1 MCCGDQLN
9 SQILTLS
16 SHPNSCLSPL
26 IPYQRLM
33 SATPHNFTVS
43 VAPMMDWTDRHCRW
57 FHRCLSARALL
68 YSEMVVADAVIHG
81 DKDFLIAYNP
91 EEHPVALQIG
101 GSDPVKLAK
110 ASKVGEQF
118 GYDEININIGCPS
131 DRVQSGRFGACLM
144 KEPDLVAECFTAMA
158 EAVDVPV
165 TVKCRLGVDDQDLDK
180 TLPEFIE
187 KVSAAGCRHFIIH
200 ARKAWLKG
208 LSPKENRD
216 VPSLDYVL
224 VRAMKAR
231 YPHLEIVLNGGI
243 KSMAEAK
250 EESLTLDGVMLGRA
264 AYHDP
269 WILTQVDEM
278 FYGRAAFTS
287 TREAVIED
295 LIDYAARKQ
304 GEDRST
310 KALIR
315 HIMGIY
321 AGRPGA
327 RLWRRTLSEGMA
339 SGAEPAEV
347 IRMAAKAM
355 AQLRAAA

>member
-1 MCCGDQLN
+1 MQEN
-9 SQILTLS
+9 QE
-16 SHPNSCLSPL
+16 
-26 IPYQRLM
+26 
-33 SATPHNFTVS
+33 FTVS

-57 FHRCLSARALL
+57 FHRRLSKRALL
-68 YSEMVVADAVIHG
+68 YTEMVVADAVIHG
-81 DKDFLIAYNP
+81 DKDYLISYNP

-144 KEPDLVAECFTAMA
+144 AESDLVAECYDAMA
-158 EAVDVPV
+158 NAVKVPV
-165 TVKCRLGVDDQDLDK
+165 TVKCRLGIDDQDLDK

-187 KVSAAGCRHFIIH
+187 KVSAAGARRFIIH

-216 VPSLDYVL
+216 VPPLDYAL
-224 VRAMKAR
+224 VHAMKAR
-231 YPHLEIVLNGGI
+231 YPHLDIVLNGGVKTI
-243 KSMAEAK
+243 AEAQADAAG
-250 EESLTLDGVMLGRA
+250 LDGVMLGRA
-264 AYHDP
+264 AYHNP
-269 WILTQVDEM
+269 WILRDVDEM
-278 FYGRAAFTS
+278 FYGGQSFAQA
-287 TREAVIED
+287 REDVVKD
-295 LIDYAARKQ
+295 LILYAERKQ

-321 AGRPGA
+321 AGQPGA
-327 RLWRRTLSEGMA
+327 RLWRRSLSEGMA
-339 SGAEPAEV
+339 SGAKPSEV
-347 IRMAAKAM
+347 IKCAAEAM
-355 AQLRAAA
+355 LRFQVAA

>member
-1 MCCGDQLN
+1 MKQN
-9 SQILTLS
+9 QE
-16 SHPNSCLSPL
+16 
-26 IPYQRLM
+26 
-33 SATPHNFTVS
+33 FTVS

-57 FHRCLSARALL
+57 FHRRLSRHALL
-68 YSEMVVADAVIHG
+68 YTEMVVADAVIHG

-144 KEPDLVAECFTAMA
+144 AEPDLVAECYTAMA

-165 TVKCRLGVDDQDLDK
+165 TVKCRLGIDDQDLEK

-187 KVSAAGCRHFIIH
+187 KVSAAGCTHFIIH

-216 VPSLDYVL
+216 VPPLDYKL
-224 VRAMKAR
+224 VHAVKTR
-231 YPHLEIVLNGGI
+231 YPHLEIALNGGL
-243 KSMAEAK
+243 KTLEEAK
-250 EESLTLDGVMLGRA
+250 EQSLGLDGVMLGRA
-264 AYHDP
+264 AYHNP
-269 WILTQVDEM
+269 WILRQIDEM
-278 FYGRAAFTS
+278 FYGGVPFEAS
-287 TREAVIED
+287 REDIVQD
-295 LIDYAARKQ
+295 LIQYAERKQ
-304 GEDRST
+304 DEDRST

-321 AGRPGA
+321 AGQPGA
-327 RLWRRTLSEGMA
+327 RLWRRSLSEGIS
-339 SGAEPAEV
+339 SGAKPSEIITLAAE
-347 IRMAAKAM
+347 AM
-355 AQLRAAA
+355 AQLKLAA

>member
-1 MCCGDQLN
+1 M
-9 SQILTLS
+9 S
-16 SHPNSCLSPL
+16 SAP
-26 IPYQRLM
+26 Q
-33 SATPHNFTVS
+33 NFTVS

-57 FHRCLSARALL
+57 FHRRLSRHALL
-68 YSEMVVADAVIHG
+68 YTEMVVADAVIYG

-144 KEPDLVAECFTAMA
+144 SEPDLVAECYSAMA
-158 EAVDVPV
+158 EAVNVPV
-165 TVKCRLGVDDQDLDK
+165 TVKCRLGIDDQELDK
-180 TLPEFIE
+180 TLPEFLE
-187 KVSAAGCRHFIIH
+187 KVSAAGCAHFIIH

-216 VPSLDYVL
+216 VPPLDYGL
-224 VRAMKAR
+224 VHAMKTR

-243 KSMAEAK
+243 KTIAEAK
-250 EESLTLDGVMLGRA
+250 AETQGLDGVMLGRA

-269 WILTQVDEM
+269 WILREIDEV
-278 FYGRAAFTS
+278 FYGESAFTA
-287 TREAVIED
+287 TRENIVED
-295 LIDYAARKQ
+295 LIGYAERKQ
-304 GEDRST
+304 GADRST

-315 HIMGIY
+315 HIMGLY

-339 SGAEPAEV
+339 SGAAPSEV
-347 IRMAAKAM
+347 IRMGADAM
-355 AQLRAAA
+355 AQLTLAA

>member
-1 MCCGDQLN
+1 MYKKQEF
-9 SQILTLS
+9 I
-16 SHPNSCLSPL
+16 
-26 IPYQRLM
+26 
-33 SATPHNFTVS
+33 VS
-43 VAPMMDWTDRHCRW
+43 IAPMMDWTDRHCRW
-57 FHRCLSARALL
+57 FHRRLTGRALL
-68 YSEMVVADAVIHG
+68 YTEMVVADAVIHG

-144 KEPDLVAECFTAMA
+144 AEPNLVAECYTAMA
-158 EAVDVPV
+158 EAVNVPV
-165 TVKCRLGVDDQDLDK
+165 TVKCRLGIDDPNLDE
-180 TLPEFIE
+180 TLPEFID
-187 KVSAAGCRHFIIH
+187 KVSAAGATHFIIH

-216 VPSLDYVL
+216 VPPLNYAL
-224 VRAMKAR
+224 VHAMKAR
-231 YPHLEIVLNGGI
+231 YPHLDIVLNGGI
-243 KSMAEAK
+243 KTIAEAK
-250 EESLTLDGVMLGRA
+250 AETQGLDGVMLGRA

-269 WILTQVDEM
+269 WILREIDEV
-278 FYGRAAFTS
+278 FYGGASFTA
-287 TREAVIED
+287 TREDIVQE
-295 LIDYAARKQ
+295 LIGYAARKE

-315 HIMGIY
+315 HIMGLY

-339 SGAEPAEV
+339 SGVKPSEV
-347 IRMAAKAM
+347 IA
-355 AQLRAAA
+355 LGAAAMKDLGLAA